1 MARSTIAVV
10 GVSES
15 SALAASC
22 GRSSKEDYDHLLGEL
37 SEHYKYLL
45 KEEEDKMTVDAE
57 EFLGE
62 CLPLLLL
69 LAFLSL
75 SHYQSL
81 SCRLLGLSCASA
93 HRRSPSGCQKD
104 KLRSASSSSDSRSP
118 GRALSSAQDGVS

>member
-45 KEEEDKMTVDAE
+45 EKKKKKKEEEEEDKTTVTAE

-62 CLPLLLL
+62 CLPLPLL

-75 SHYQSL
+75 SHRQSL
-81 SCRLLGLSCASA
+81 SL
-93 HRRSPSGCQKD
+93 
-104 KLRSASSSSDSRSP
+104 
-118 GRALSSAQDGVS
+118 